1 MGTPGSRRDRV
12 NINRG
17 APTRIFN
24 TPGRARQENMEQDG
38 EPASRYVHVGLHG
51 LVLPRAK
58 VHSGMGKR

>member
-38 EPASRYVHVGLHG
+38 EPASRYVNVLWDA
-51 LVLPRAK
+51 LVFPRGNVRSRMK
-58 VHSGMGKR
+58 C